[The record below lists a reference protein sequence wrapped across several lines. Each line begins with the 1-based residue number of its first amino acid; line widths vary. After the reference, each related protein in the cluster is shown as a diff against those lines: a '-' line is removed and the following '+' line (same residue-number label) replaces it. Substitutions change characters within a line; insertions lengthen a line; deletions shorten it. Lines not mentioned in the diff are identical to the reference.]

1 MADSTPP
8 PAPDRG
14 PIRLAAV
21 GLVAVAAA
29 ALALWQLSRQRTP
42 LAVAITNWPGYEY
55 LYLAEQKQL
64 GRPYG
69 LDLTVQQ
76 FSSLLDQRQ
85 AFERGDVPLM
95 ATTLPEAIAVCQ
107 EAPKRCPELIL
118 VLDQSLGAD
127 RVLAR
132 APLARPQQLL
142 GRRVGLERA
151 VLAEYILL
159 RSLGDRPVVL
169 DRAMRLRF
177 DGPVAL
183 VEGLKAGDLDA
194 IVTYHPY
201 DASLIGDSRIVE
213 LFSSRQIPGE
223 IVDVLAVDPV
233 YSRSHRRELKALVQT
248 WWAARDFARRNPG
261 ESNALMAQRQQLEPA
276 QFEASQNGLQYPMAS
291 QQRALLAPNGPL
303 ASTLRRM
310 ADLMQSSGRIRAD
323 APLPVLSRAFLE
335 PS

>member
-159 RSLGDRPVVL
+159 RSLGDRPVAL
-169 DRAMRLRF
+169 DRAMRLSF

-201 DASLIGDSRIVE
+201 DASLINDPRFVE

-261 ESNALMAQRQQLEPA
+261 ESNALMAQRQQLDPA

-310 ADLMQSSGRIRAD
+310 ADLMRSSGRIRAD

>member
-1 MADSTPP
+1 
-8 PAPDRG
+8 
-14 PIRLAAV
+14 
-21 GLVAVAAA
+21 
-29 ALALWQLSRQRTP
+29 
-42 LAVAITNWPGYEY
+42 
-55 LYLAEQKQL
+55 
-64 GRPYG
+64 
-69 LDLTVQQ
+69 
-76 FSSLLDQRQ
+76 
-85 AFERGDVPLM
+85 
-95 ATTLPEAIAVCQ
+95 
-107 EAPKRCPELIL
+107 
-118 VLDQSLGAD
+118 
-127 RVLAR
+127 
-132 APLARPQQLL
+132 
-142 GRRVGLERA
+142 
-151 VLAEYILL
+151 
-159 RSLGDRPVVL
+159 
-169 DRAMRLRF
+169 
-177 DGPVAL
+177 VAL

-261 ESNALMAQRQQLEPA
+261 ESNALMAQRQQLDPA
-276 QFEASQNGLQYPMAS
+276 QFEASQNGLHYPMAS

-310 ADLMQSSGRIRAD
+310 ADLMRSSGRIRAD

>member
-1 MADSTPP
+1 
-8 PAPDRG
+8 
-14 PIRLAAV
+14 L

>member
-169 DRAMRLRF
+169 DRAVRLRF

-261 ESNALMAQRQQLEPA
+261 ESNALMAQRQQLDPA

>member
-335 PS
+335 PP

>member
-1 MADSTPP
+1 
-8 PAPDRG
+8 
-14 PIRLAAV
+14 
-21 GLVAVAAA
+21 
-29 ALALWQLSRQRTP
+29 
-42 LAVAITNWPGYEY
+42 
-55 LYLAEQKQL
+55 
-64 GRPYG
+64 
-69 LDLTVQQ
+69 VQQ
-76 FSSLLDQRQ
+76 YSSLLDQRQ

-159 RSLGDRPVVL
+159 RSLGDRSVVL
-169 DRAMRLRF
+169 ERAMRLRF

-201 DASLIGDSRIVE
+201 DASLIDDPRIVE
-213 LFSSRQIPGE
+213 VFSSRQIPGE
-223 IVDVLAVDPV
+223 IVDVLAVDPA
-233 YSRSHRRELKALVQT
+233 YARSHRRELKALVQT

-261 ESNALMAQRQQLEPA
+261 ESTALMAQRQQLEPA
-276 QFEASQNGLQYPMAS
+276 QFEASQNVLQYPMAS

-303 ASTLRRM
+303 ASTLSRM
-310 ADLMQSSGRIRAD
+310 ADLMLRSGRILPD
-323 APLPVLSRAFLE
+323 APLPVLSSAFLE

>member
-8 PAPDRG
+8 VAPDRL

-21 GLVAVAAA
+21 GLAAVAAA
-29 ALALWQLSRQRTP
+29 AVALWQLSRQRLP

-69 LDLTVQQ
+69 LELGVQQ
-76 FSSLLDQRQ
+76 YSSLLDQRQ

-95 ATTLPEAIAVCQ
+95 ATTMPEAIAVCQ

-169 DRAMRLRF
+169 ERAMRLRF

-201 DASLIGDSRIVE
+201 DASLINDPRIVE
-213 LFSSRQIPGE
+213 VFSSRQIPGE
-223 IVDVLAVDPV
+223 IVDVLAVDPA
-233 YSRSHRRELKALVQT
+233 YARSHRRELKALVQT

-261 ESNALMAQRQQLEPA
+261 ESTALMAQRQQLEPA
-276 QFEASQNGLQYPMAS
+276 QFEASQNGLHYPMAS

-310 ADLMQSSGRIRAD
+310 ADLMVSSGRIRPD
-323 APLPVLSRAFLE
+323 APLPVLNRAFLE

>member
-8 PAPDRG
+8 AAPDRG